1 MRPLIDADCLHY
13 EIAYCGQY
21 KEGDELIVRPFEF
34 VAELFEERVRQICD
48 SVWATEKPALFL
60 TGKGN
65 FRDKVATVKPYKGT
79 RKTEKPFHYKNLK
92 AFILSHYDV
101 VISDGLEADDLMC
114 IEQTKSLKQGLMDT
128 VICTRDKDLR
138 QCPGMHYGW
147 ECGNQAGFPF
157 SKVDELGWLKEHRKV
172 DKDGKEF
179 VAKVSG
185 VGLKFFYAQILMGD
199 AVDNIPGLP
208 GCGPAKAYESLSECK
223 NEEQLHNNTFALYVA
238 KYGDKAAER
247 MLEQG
252 RLCWMVRELDE
263 TNQPVMWELYIGG

>member
-1 MRPLIDADCLHY
+1 MKALIDCDVLRY
-13 EIAYCGQY
+13 EIGFSGQF

-34 VAELFEERVRQICD
+34 VAELFDEKVKQICD
-48 SVWATEKPALFL
+48 AVWATEPPTLYL

-65 FRDKVATVKPYKGT
+65 FRDEIATIKPYKGT
-79 RKTEKPFHYKNLK
+79 RKTEKPFHFYNLT
-92 AFILSHYDV
+92 AYILAHYDV
-101 VISDGLEADDLMC
+101 VVANGLEADDLMC
-114 IEQTKSLKQGLMDT
+114 VEQTKRIKDKRFDS

-157 SKVDELGWLKEHRKV
+157 SQVSELGWLKEHRKV
-172 DKDGKEF
+172 DKEGKEY
-179 VAKVSG
+179 VSKVYG

-199 AVDNIPGLP
+199 SVDNIPGLP
-208 GCGPAKAYESLSECK
+208 GCGPAKAYMALQDAQSEA
-223 NEEQLHNNTFALYVA
+223 ELHERVYQLYLER
-238 KYGDKAAER
+238 YGVDASER

-263 TNQPVMWELYIGG
+263 NNQPVMWELYK

>member
-1 MRPLIDADCLHY
+1 MIPLIDCDVLRY
-13 EIAYCGQY
+13 EIGFSGQY

-34 VAELFEERVRQICD
+34 VAELFDEKVKQICD
-48 SVWATEKPALFL
+48 AVWADQPPKLYL

-65 FRDKVATVKPYKGT
+65 FRDAIATLKPYKGT
-79 RKTEKPFHYKNLK
+79 RKTEKPFHFKNLT
-92 AFILSHYDV
+92 AYILAHYDV
-101 VISDGLEADDLMC
+101 VVAEGLEADDLMC
-114 IEQTKSLKQGLMDT
+114 VEQTKHLKQGLLDT

-157 SKVDELGWLKEHRKV
+157 SRVDELGWLKEHRKI
-172 DKDGKEF
+172 DKEGNEY

-199 AVDNIPGLP
+199 SVDNIPGLP
-208 GCGPAKAYESLSECK
+208 GCGPAKTYDTLHAATDEA
-223 NEEQLHNNTFALYVA
+223 QLHNSVFALYLA

-263 TNQPVMWELYIGG
+263 ANQPVMWELFSGG